1 MWWKS
6 DITGYMLSMTT
17 MLLFVFIGVGFVTSI
32 SATAE
37 SDFPPVDQ
45 LAEITYLP
53 DPFLFQDGAR
63 VATPEEWRKRR
74 EEIVALVEYYEY
86 GLMPPSPGN
95 ITAEEM
101 SSETVFD
108 GKALLRRAVLTMG
121 PEQKFKMTV
130 ALYVPV
136 DASTPLPVLSAI
148 EPVWDE
154 GLRSVAAK
162 AVDRGYIF
170 AGYDKHELDEDN
182 EDRSD
187 GVHPLYPEYD
197 WATLAA
203 WAWGAMRLVDYLYT
217 QDIVDKEKIA
227 LTGHS
232 RAGKT
237 ALLAAALD
245 ERIALVA
252 PHGSGA
258 GGAGCFRL
266 EGHGVETLSMIT
278 QPSRFHYWFHPRFR
292 QFTRKETRLPF
303 DQHFMKALIAPRVL
317 VCMEGLDDLWAN
329 PLGSQQSTRAAQPVF
344 DFLDAS
350 GNNAF
355 YCRPGGH
362 DMSDEDWDA
371 LLAYCDH
378 YFLDKPVSLQWNTF
392 PFPDEPLD
400 IPWTAPSK

>member
-1 MWWKS
+1 
-6 DITGYMLSMTT
+6 
-17 MLLFVFIGVGFVTSI
+17 MLLFVFMCLTFAVDI
-32 SATAE
+32 SVSAE
-37 SDFPPVDQ
+37 NIFPPVDD
-45 LAEITYLP
+45 LAEIAYLP
-53 DPFLFQDGAR
+53 DPFLFQDGTR

-74 EEIVALVEYYEY
+74 EQIIALVEYYEY
-86 GLMPPSPGN
+86 GHMPPPPGN
-95 ITAEEM
+95 ITAEDV

-108 GKALLRRAVLTMG
+108 SKATLRRVVLTMG
-121 PEQKFKMTV
+121 PEQKFKMSV
-130 ALYVPV
+130 ALYVPI
-136 DASTPLPVLSAI
+136 DGATPLPVLSAI
-148 EPVWDE
+148 EPVWKDD
-154 GLRSVAAK
+154 LRSVAEK
-162 AVDRGYIF
+162 VVCQGYIF
-170 AGYDKHELDEDN
+170 AGYDKHELDEDS

-187 GVHPLYPEYD
+187 GVHPLYPDHD

-203 WAWGAMRLVDYLYT
+203 WAWGAMRMVDYLYT
-217 QDIVDKEKIA
+217 LDVVDKTKIA

-252 PHGSGA
+252 PHCSGA
-258 GGAGCFRL
+258 GGAGCFRI
-266 EGHGVETLSMIT
+266 EGRGSETLSMIT

-292 QFTRKETRLPF
+292 EFARKETRLPF

-344 DFLDAS
+344 DFLAAS
-350 GNNAF
+350 GNNAL

-378 YFLDKPVSLQWNTF
+378 YFLGKPLSLEWNAF